1 MKKGLIALLII
12 LMVIALVGCNSTE
25 QPSEQGEQTGEEQA
39 EQGEVKKLIVGTSA
53 DFPPFEN
60 LEVVDGKETIVG
72 FDIDLINEIAKELGV
87 EVEIQDMD
95 FNGLVAAVQS
105 DKIDLAIAGM
115 TPDDDRR
122 EKVDFSDPYFYAS
135 QTILV
140 KEEVKDEYASMD
152 DMVGKIVGSQLGTT
166 SDDVI
171 SEFEGV
177 EVKK

>member
-1 MKKGLIALLII
+1 
-12 LMVIALVGCNSTE
+12 
-25 QPSEQGEQTGEEQA
+25 
-39 EQGEVKKLIVGTSA
+39 
-53 DFPPFEN
+53 
-60 LEVVDGKETIVG
+60 
-72 FDIDLINEIAKELGV
+72 
-87 EVEIQDMD
+87 MD
-95 FNGLVAAVQS
+95 FNGLVTTVQS

-177 EVKK
+177 EVKKYNKVNDAVLDLNNGRLDAVILEDSIADAYVERNPGLVVIVPEGLNEGEEPFAIALAKGQDELLNDINQALQKIKTPVKR